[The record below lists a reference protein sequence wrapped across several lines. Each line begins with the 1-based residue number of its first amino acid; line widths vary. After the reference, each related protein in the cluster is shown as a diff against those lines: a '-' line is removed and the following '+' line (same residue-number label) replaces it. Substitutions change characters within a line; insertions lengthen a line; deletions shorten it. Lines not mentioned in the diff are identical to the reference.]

1 MYHEKSPQFESK
13 FEMVVL
19 NFEEP
24 ERQGG
29 AIAEAVVEAK
39 SERYE
44 KKPRRNRRPA
54 EKKKGG
60 RNSEL
65 TPAA

>member
-1 MYHEKSPQFESK
+1 
-13 FEMVVL
+13 MVVL

-29 AIAEAVVEAK
+29 AIAEAVVEDIEAK

-44 KKPRRNRRPA
+44 KKPRRNRRPV